1 MVPVVTPVVCAG
13 VMSTWNRTF
22 RENMEVLLDLRYSAL
37 NVDVGAETGVHEE
50 NHRPA
55 ASH

>member
-37 NVDVGAETGVHEE
+37 NVDVETTL
-50 NHRPA
+50 
-55 ASH
+55 